1 MKGNDLQAVKRDLSN
16 VLKCFKSEACK
27 SFVIVAIGSGSLNL
41 SEHFIDMCIE
51 RCLYSIFFT
60 IVGLM
65 FISI

>member
-27 SFVIVAIGSGSLNL
+27 SFVFVAIGSGSLNL

-51 RCLYSIFFT
+51 RCLY
-60 IVGLM
+60 
-65 FISI
+65 